1 MSTYFTKGRGWKGDF
16 ILKRKRFTTTYY
28 KTKSEAKQ
36 AVEKRKEEILNP
48 PPPKTETTPTDMAF
62 LELVNKRLDYSKV
75 YNSERHYAEYVSLAK
90 RWIKLWGNLQCSE
103 ITRDNLELFIIN
115 RSQLSGNTGNK
126 ELRYL
131 RSTFNFGIKRELIKT
146 NPTAGMNFIPV
157 EKKLKY
163 VPTPDDI
170 DRIIDGADLDTQ
182 DYLWTIRDTMGRIS
196 EINRLTWQDVN
207 LEERFIVLYTRKKR
221 GGHLTPRK
229 VPMTDRLYRIMFLR
243 YQVRETDK
251 PWVFWHRYWSRKE
264 NKMIEAPFSCRSKFM
279 QTLCKKVGVR
289 YFKFHAIRHSG
300 ASFMDAMNIP
310 IGAIQ
315 RILGHENRT
324 TTEIYLHSIGN
335 IERQAMAVYERASE
349 KSHPNPHPE
358 RIKGLTINGQPLDFT
373 GGPGQN

>member
-16 ILKRKRFTTTYY
+16 ILQRKRFTTTYY

-62 LELVNKRLDYSKV
+62 LELVNRKLDYAKA
-75 YNSERHYAEYVSLAK
+75 YNSKKHYADYVGLAK
-90 RWIKLWGNLQCSE
+90 RWVKNWGHLQCSE
-103 ITRDNLELFIIN
+103 ITRDDIEKFMIK
-115 RSQLSGNTGNK
+115 RSRISGSTGNK

-131 RSTFNFGIKRELIKT
+131 RATFNFGIKRELIKN
-146 NPTAGMNFIPV
+146 NPTTGVSFIPV

-163 VPTPDDI
+163 VPSPDDI
-170 DRIIDGADLDTQ
+170 DKIINIADQDTK

-196 EINRLTWQDVN
+196 EINRLTWHDVN
-207 LEERFIVLYTRKKR
+207 LEERSIVLYTRKKR
-221 GGHLTPRK
+221 GGNLTPRK
-229 VPMTDRLYRIMFLR
+229 IPMTDRLYKIMSR
-243 YQVRETDK
+243 KYQVRETDK
-251 PWVFWHRYWSRKE
+251 PWVFWHRYWSGKD
-264 NKMIEAPFSCRSKFM
+264 NKMIEGPFNYRSKFM

-289 YFKFHAIRHSG
+289 CFKFHAIRHSG

-324 TTEIYLHSIGN
+324 TTEIYLHSIGDV
-335 IERQAMAVYERASE
+335 ERRAMVVFERASE
-349 KSHPNPHPE
+349 KSHPNSHPE
-358 RIKGLTINGQPLDFT
+358 LNKVLTTIG
-373 GGPGQN
+373 